1 MSPPG
6 TPRLRED
13 LIRIGSLVVVFAL
26 TGVAAYALIDLFSTT
41 PDAPLGTA
49 VRSTAFVLVI
59 LPMVWALCRTAGRT
73 LSSIG
78 LSTPGRAWPPLV
90 TAALSAWSVSALV
103 VGAALITGNATLD
116 TAALLPALL
125 WALLLAPLMTLAQIL
140 PEELVFRGYVQHML
154 GFHLSQVAVILVQT
168 VLFAGAV
175 SMSMGSADAL
185 LDLVLLGVLTGLLRM
200 TTGGVWAGV
209 GVRLALT
216 ATAIVLHGV
225 DLSFGAGSGAWNL
238 GVNMGGAF
246 AAYLAI
252 RFLFAARPE
261 LTRVP
266 AEQDALPRRRI
277 PVRGVMYDVGS
288 GYVPGQ
294 NSRERWNPEVVREE
308 MRVIHE
314 DLHCTTV
321 SLFGQDLDR
330 LEQAARFALA
340 QGLDVWLQPRSL
352 DARHDELVEHVG
364 RAAELAGRLIEEY
377 PDRVVLNVGC
387 ELTILNRDI
396 IPGRDMRRRTMA
408 LYVFGMLPSYYNHRL
423 NRVLRRLVAAAR
435 EEFPGPLTYG
445 SGTWETV
452 DWTPFDIIGVD
463 YYLDELTRG
472 SYRQGLR
479 ALNRLG
485 KPVVVTEFGCCSY
498 RGAETLGGSG
508 ADILDWRDLDDRRV
522 RGNPVRDEGVQADM
536 IERLIDVYETEDVH
550 GAFLCMF
557 VEGDC
562 RYSPDPTRDCDMAS
576 FGIVRPPALESGLS
590 PDDGHWEPK
599 EGFHALARRYGAD
612 VPSTADRG

>member
-1 MSPPG
+1 MSPPA
-6 TPRLRED
+6 TPRLRGD
-13 LIRIGSLVVVFAL
+13 LIRIGSLVVAFTL
-26 TGVAAYALIDLFSTT
+26 TGVAAYALIGLLSTE
-41 PDAPLGTA
+41 PDGPLGLT
-49 VRSTAFVLVI
+49 VRSAAFALVT
-59 LPMVWALCRTAGRT
+59 LPLVWALCRTAGRT

-78 LSTPGRAWPPLV
+78 VGTPAQVWPPLV
-90 TAALSAWSVSALV
+90 VAALACWLASALV
-103 VGAALITGNATLD
+103 VCAALLTGDATLD
-116 TAALLPALL
+116 SAALLPAVLT
-125 WALLLAPLMTLAQIL
+125 ALVLTPLMVFAQIL
-140 PEELVFRGYVQHML
+140 PEELVFRGYVQHLL
-154 GFHLSQVAVILVQT
+154 GSHLSQLVVTLTQS

-175 SMSMGSADAL
+175 SLVMGSTDAL
-185 LDLVLLGVLTGLLRM
+185 LNLVLLGVLAGVLRT
-200 TTGGVWAGV
+200 TTGGIWAGV

-216 ATAIVLHGV
+216 ATGIVLHGSE
-225 DLSFGAGSGAWNL
+225 LSFGANAEAWDL
-238 GVNMGGAF
+238 GMNVGGAL
-246 AAYLAI
+246 AAYLVI
-252 RFLFAARPE
+252 RFLIATRPE
-261 LTRVP
+261 LGHVS

-277 PVRGVMYDVGS
+277 PVRGIMYDVGS
-288 GYVPGQ
+288 SYVPGQ
-294 NSRERWNPEVVREE
+294 NSRERWNPEAVREE

-364 RAAELAGRLIEEY
+364 RAAELAGRLIDEY

-387 ELTILNRDI
+387 ELTIINRGI
-396 IPGRDMRRRTMA
+396 IPGRDMGRRAMA

-423 NRVLRRLVAAAR
+423 NRVLRRLVIAAR
-435 EEFPGPLTYG
+435 KKFPGPLTYG

-463 YYLDELTRG
+463 YYFDELTRG

-479 ALNRLG
+479 VLNRLG

-498 RGAETLGGSG
+498 QGAEAKGGSG
-508 ADILDWRDLDDRRV
+508 GDPLDWRDLDDRRV

-536 IERLIDVYETEDVH
+536 IEKLIDVYETEDVH

-562 RYSPDPTRDCDMAS
+562 RYSPDPARDSDMAS
-576 FGIVRPPALESGLS
+576 FGIVRPPSLESGLS

-599 EGFHALARRYGAD
+599 EGFHALARRYGAED
-612 VPSTADRG
+612 LNRAVRA

>member
-1 MSPPG
+1 MPPPA
-6 TPRLRED
+6 TPRLRGD
-13 LIRIGSLVVVFAL
+13 LIRIGSLVVVFTL
-26 TGVAAYALIDLFSTT
+26 TGVAAYALIGLLSAE
-41 PDAPLGTA
+41 PDGPLGLG
-49 VRSTAFVLVI
+49 VRSAAFALVI
-59 LPMVWALCRTAGRT
+59 LPLVWALCRTAGRT

-78 LSTPGRAWPPLV
+78 LSTPGRAWPPLA

-103 VGAALITGNATLD
+103 VGAALITDNATLD
-116 TAALLPALL
+116 SAALLPALL

-140 PEELVFRGYVQHML
+140 PEELVFRGYVQHLL
-154 GFHLSQVAVILVQT
+154 GFHLSQVAVLLVQT

-175 SMSMGSADAL
+175 SLAMGSTDAL

-216 ATAIVLHGV
+216 ATVIVLHGV

-238 GVNMGGAF
+238 GVSMGGAF

-266 AEQDALPRRRI
+266 ADQDALPRRRI
-277 PVRGVMYDVGS
+277 PVRGIMYDVGS
-288 GYVPGQ
+288 SYVPGQ
-294 NSRERWNPEVVREE
+294 NSRERWNPEAVREE

-408 LYVFGMLPSYYNHRL
+408 LYVFGMLPFYYNRRL
-423 NRVLRRLVAAAR
+423 NRVLRRLAEVAR
-435 EEFPGPLTYG
+435 ERFPGPLTYG

-508 ADILDWRDLDDRRV
+508 GDPLDWRDLDDRRV

-536 IERLIDVYETEDVH
+536 IEKLIDVYETEDVH

-562 RYSPDPTRDCDMAS
+562 RYSPDPTRDSDMAS
-576 FGIVRPPALESGLS
+576 FGIVRPPSLESGLS

-599 EGFHALARRYGAD
+599 EGFHALARRYGAED
-612 VPSTADRG
+612 LNRAVRA